1 MDTKTIKFLKPFT
14 RVSRELLSQLLSLSA
29 WRASRSKLQ
38 HLHEERTIG
47 NARENIRE

>member
-14 RVSRELLSQLLSLSA
+14 RVSRELLSQLSLSV
-29 WRASRSKLQ
+29 WHASRSKLQ